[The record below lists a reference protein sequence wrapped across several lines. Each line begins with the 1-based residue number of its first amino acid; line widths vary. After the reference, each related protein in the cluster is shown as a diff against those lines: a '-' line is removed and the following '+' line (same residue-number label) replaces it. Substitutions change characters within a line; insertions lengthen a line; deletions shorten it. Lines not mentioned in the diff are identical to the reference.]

1 MHNEIIH
8 IGSYLGP
15 RCTFPPQIFE
25 LKCSQ
30 KVLSK
35 TNLQKRNYEF
45 SLVMKEKTKWC
56 RGDAGLKKR
65 IKLEYQLLHL
75 GFCKVL
81 EYE

>member
-8 IGSYLGP
+8 ISSYLGP

-35 TNLQKRNYEF
+35 TNLQKRNYELA
-45 SLVMKEKTKWC
+45 LVMKEKTKWC
-56 RGDAGLKKR
+56 RGDAGLKKKIQSR
-65 IKLEYQLLHL
+65 
-75 GFCKVL
+75 VL
-81 EYE
+81 TITSRFLQIVKI